1 MRAYSTVALSLLVG
15 FAAGAAAVQTL
26 HAQAKPPAYTIVE
39 IDVSNE
45 EAFTKEYAP
54 TAGKALMDAGAKFL
68 ARGGKTVSIEGEAP
82 KSRVIVQAWENI
94 DKAQAGFASA
104 AYKENRKIGDKYA
117 KFRIFAVEGLAQ

>member
-68 ARGGKTVSIEGEAP
+68 ARGE
-82 KSRVIVQAWENI
+82 R
-94 DKAQAGFASA
+94 
-104 AYKENRKIGDKYA
+104 R
-117 KFRIFAVEGLAQ
+117 